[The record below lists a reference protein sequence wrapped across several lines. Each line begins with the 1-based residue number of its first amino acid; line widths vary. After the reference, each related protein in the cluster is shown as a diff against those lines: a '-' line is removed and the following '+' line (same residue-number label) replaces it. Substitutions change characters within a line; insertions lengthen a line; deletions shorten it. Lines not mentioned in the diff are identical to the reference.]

1 MLGAIAGDIIASPY
15 IKNNAQSKDF
25 RIFTSVRGWSSG
37 EEVTFFPRV
46 TDVTVMT
53 LAVARW
59 LSTDPEH
66 RKASFI
72 NIMTDLYSKHP
83 ECEFSPIMNM
93 WCKSEYFQPF
103 RRDSNDVI
111 ARISPIALKIDDL
124 NEAIKLA
131 KATTEFTH
139 KDPESIKGAEVFTD
153 ALWKAARGRS
163 KEDIRFAMENDYG
176 IDLNIP
182 EQDLKSILMG
192 AVKEDVVINGEHTGE
207 VYYRDTGKI
216 DYSTMNTLT
225 AALKCFLEG
234 NSFEDIVRRAVALGG
249 DSTTIASVAGALA
262 QAMHKDMPQKILSQ
276 CEKNIPSDLKG
287 IMDSFEMSLSRR
299 TAQEPVKKVP
309 QTNELAFH
317 IIKKPD
323 GDRIFVADQH
333 RKELIAALKGRFGN
347 DITIIRPKEM
357 QQAYRELCHQKKDGT
372 YVEQK
377 RPEVRTIYFQ
387 DGEFRTAVTMTG
399 DTLPDKESRISARQ
413 AFCELV
419 DYVQKV
425 KAELYEK
432 VGYVGDGDIHFANA
446 YYPVIFHD
454 RIEILKGDIF
464 AGSVGIDPN
473 SGLLRVD
480 QGGDFGPM
488 EWFGERTESVFS
500 SSSFDSIKEAI
511 GRFCLDEGVGVGDND
526 RRLNIEV
533 ANEDVARSQ
542 DQLLID
548 SLSQGM
554 DTPQK
559 SMKI

>member
-1 MLGAIAGDIIASPY
+1 MLGAVAGDIIASPY
-15 IKNNAQSKDF
+15 MKNNAQSKDF
-25 RIFTSVRGWSSG
+25 RMFTNVRGWSSG

-46 TDVTVMT
+46 TDATVMT

-59 LSTDPEH
+59 LATDPEH

-139 KDPESIKGAEVFTD
+139 KDPDSIKGAEVFTD

-163 KEDIRFAMENDYG
+163 KDDIRFAVENDYG

-192 AVKEDVVINGEHTGE
+192 AVKEDVIINGDPTGE

-262 QAMHKDMPQKILSQ
+262 QAMHKDMPQEILSQ
-276 CEKNIPSDLKG
+276 CEKNIPSDLKN
-287 IMDSFEMSLSRR
+287 IMDSFEISLSRR
-299 TAQEPVKKVP
+299 AAQEPEKKVS

-317 IIKKPD
+317 VIKKPD
-323 GDRIFVADQH
+323 GGRIFVTALH

-347 DITIIRPKEM
+347 EITILRPEKLK
-357 QQAYRELCHQKKDGT
+357 QTYKSLCENGMDGT
-372 YVEQK
+372 YVERT
-377 RPEVRTIYFQ
+377 RPEVRTLYFQ
-387 DGEFRTAVTMTG
+387 DGEFRTIVTLQG
-399 DTLPDKESRISARQ
+399 DNLPKQEERIKARQ
-413 AFCELV
+413 TFCELSK
-419 DYVQKV
+419 YAMEV
-425 KAELYEK
+425 KDTLYEK
-432 VGYVGDGDIHFANA
+432 IGYSGEDNIHFGNA
-446 YYPVIFHD
+446 YYPVIYHD
-454 RIEILKGDIF
+454 KIEVFKGDIF
-464 AGSVGIDPN
+464 AGSVGIDPAN
-473 SGLLRVD
+473 GLLRID

-488 EWFGERTESVFS
+488 EWNGDRTESVFKS
-500 SSSFDSIKEAI
+500 ASFDSIKQSLGEFI
-511 GRFCLDEGVGVGDND
+511 LDEGVGIRDHG
-526 RRLNIEV
+526 RRPNIDV
-533 ANEDVARSQ
+533 ANDDVAKSTDERLVECLDVDNAPKRS
-542 DQLLID
+542 LKL
-548 SLSQGM
+548 
-554 DTPQK
+554 
-559 SMKI
+559 

>member
-25 RIFTSVRGWSSG
+25 RMFTSVRGWSSG

-46 TDVTVMT
+46 TDASVMT

-59 LSTDPEH
+59 LATDPEH

-72 NIMTDLYSKHP
+72 SIMTDLHSKYP
-83 ECEFSPIMNM
+83 DCEYSPIMKM

-124 NEAIKLA
+124 NEAIRLA

-163 KEDIRFAMENDYG
+163 KDDIRFAVENDYG

-192 AVKEDVVINGEHTGE
+192 AVKEDVIINGEPTGE

-262 QAMHKDMPQKILSQ
+262 QAMHKDMPQEILSQ
-276 CEKNIPSDLKG
+276 CEKNIPSDLKN
-287 IMDSFEMSLSRR
+287 IMDSFEISLSRR
-299 TAQEPVKKVP
+299 AAQEPEKKVS

-317 IIKKPD
+317 VIKKPD
-323 GDRIFVADQH
+323 GGRIFVTAQH

-347 DITIIRPKEM
+347 EITILRPEKLK
-357 QQAYRELCHQKKDGT
+357 QTYKSLCENGMDGT
-372 YVEQK
+372 YVERT
-377 RPEVRTIYFQ
+377 RPEVRTLYFQ
-387 DGEFRTAVTMTG
+387 DGEFRTIVTLQG
-399 DTLPDKESRISARQ
+399 DNLPKQEERIKARQ
-413 AFCELV
+413 TFCELSK
-419 DYVQKV
+419 YAMEV
-425 KAELYEK
+425 KYTLYEK
-432 VGYVGDGDIHFANA
+432 IGYSGEDNIHFENA
-446 YYPVIFHD
+446 YYPVIYHD
-454 RIEILKGDIF
+454 KIEVFKGDIF
-464 AGSVGIDPN
+464 AGSVGIDPAN
-473 SGLLRVD
+473 GLLRVD

-488 EWFGERTESVFS
+488 EWNGDRTESVFKS
-500 SSSFDSIKEAI
+500 ASFDSIKQSLGEFI
-511 GRFCLDEGVGVGDND
+511 LDEGVGIRDHG
-526 RRLNIEV
+526 RRPNIDV
-533 ANEDVARSQ
+533 ANDDVAKSTDERLVECLDVNNAPKRS
-542 DQLLID
+542 LKL
-548 SLSQGM
+548 
-554 DTPQK
+554 
-559 SMKI
+559 

>member
-25 RIFTSVRGWSSG
+25 RMFTSVRGWSSG

-46 TDVTVMT
+46 TDASVMT

-59 LSTDPEH
+59 LATDPEH

-72 NIMTDLYSKHP
+72 SIMTDLHSKHP
-83 ECEFSPIMNM
+83 DCEYSPIMKM

-124 NEAIKLA
+124 NEAIRLA

-163 KEDIRFAMENDYG
+163 KDDIRFAVENDYG

-192 AVKEDVVINGEHTGE
+192 AVKEDVIINGEPTGE

-262 QAMHKDMPQKILSQ
+262 QAMHKDMPQEILSQ
-276 CEKNIPSDLKG
+276 CEKNIPSDLKN
-287 IMDSFEMSLSRR
+287 IMDSFEISLSRR
-299 TAQEPVKKVP
+299 AAQEPEKKVS

-317 IIKKPD
+317 VIKKPD
-323 GDRIFVADQH
+323 GGRIFVTAQH

-347 DITIIRPKEM
+347 EITILRPEKLK
-357 QQAYRELCHQKKDGT
+357 QTYKSLCENGMDGT
-372 YVEQK
+372 YVERT
-377 RPEVRTIYFQ
+377 RPEVRTLYFQ
-387 DGEFRTAVTMTG
+387 DGEFRTIVTLQG
-399 DTLPDKESRISARQ
+399 DNLPKQEERIKARQ
-413 AFCELV
+413 TFCELSK
-419 DYVQKV
+419 YAMEV
-425 KAELYEK
+425 KYTLYEK
-432 VGYVGDGDIHFANA
+432 IGYSGEDNIHFENA
-446 YYPVIFHD
+446 YYPVIYHD
-454 RIEILKGDIF
+454 KIEVFKGDIF
-464 AGSVGIDPN
+464 AGSVGIDPAN
-473 SGLLRVD
+473 GLLRVD

-488 EWFGERTESVFS
+488 EWNGDRTESVFKS
-500 SSSFDSIKEAI
+500 ASFDSIKQSLGEFI
-511 GRFCLDEGVGVGDND
+511 LDEGVGIRDHG
-526 RRLNIEV
+526 RRPNIDV
-533 ANEDVARSQ
+533 ANDDVAKSTDERLVECLDVNNAPKRS
-542 DQLLID
+542 LKL
-548 SLSQGM
+548 
-554 DTPQK
+554 
-559 SMKI
+559 

>member
-25 RIFTSVRGWSSG
+25 RMFTSVRGWSSG

-46 TDVTVMT
+46 TDASVMT

-59 LSTDPEH
+59 LATDPEH

-72 NIMTDLYSKHP
+72 SIMTDLHSKYP
-83 ECEFSPIMNM
+83 DCEYSPIMKM

-124 NEAIKLA
+124 NEAIRLA

-163 KEDIRFAMENDYG
+163 KDDIRFAVENDYG

-192 AVKEDVVINGEHTGE
+192 AVKEDVIINGEPTGE

-262 QAMHKDMPQKILSQ
+262 QAMHKDMPQEILSQ
-276 CEKNIPSDLKG
+276 CEKNIPSDLKN
-287 IMDSFEMSLSRR
+287 IMDSFEISLSRR
-299 TAQEPVKKVP
+299 AAQEPEKKVS

-317 IIKKPD
+317 VIKKPD
-323 GDRIFVADQH
+323 GGRIFVTAQH

-347 DITIIRPKEM
+347 EITILRPEKLK
-357 QQAYRELCHQKKDGT
+357 QTYKSLCENGMDGT
-372 YVEQK
+372 YVERT
-377 RPEVRTIYFQ
+377 RPEVRTLYFQ
-387 DGEFRTAVTMTG
+387 DGEFRTIVTLQG
-399 DTLPDKESRISARQ
+399 DNLPKQEERIKARQ
-413 AFCELV
+413 TFCELSK
-419 DYVQKV
+419 YAMEV
-425 KAELYEK
+425 KYTLYEK
-432 VGYVGDGDIHFANA
+432 IGYSGEDNIHFENA
-446 YYPVIFHD
+446 YYPVIYHD
-454 RIEILKGDIF
+454 KIEVFKGDIF
-464 AGSVGIDPN
+464 AGSVGIDPAN
-473 SGLLRVD
+473 GLLRVD

-488 EWFGERTESVFS
+488 EWNGDRTESVFKS
-500 SSSFDSIKEAI
+500 ASFDSIKQSLGEFI
-511 GRFCLDEGVGVGDND
+511 LDEGVGIRDHG
-526 RRLNIEV
+526 RRPNIDV
-533 ANEDVARSQ
+533 ANDDVAKSTDERLVECLDVDNAPKRS
-542 DQLLID
+542 LKL
-548 SLSQGM
+548 
-554 DTPQK
+554 
-559 SMKI
+559 

>member
-1 MLGAIAGDIIASPY
+1 MLGAVAGDIIASPY
-15 IKNNAQSKDF
+15 MKNNAQSKDF
-25 RIFTSVRGWSSG
+25 RMFTNVRGWSSG

-46 TDVTVMT
+46 TDATVMT

-59 LSTDPEH
+59 LATDPEH

-131 KATTEFTH
+131 KVTTEFTH

-163 KEDIRFAMENDYG
+163 KEDIRFAVENDYG

-192 AVKEDVVINGEHTGE
+192 AVKEDVIINGEPTGE

-262 QAMHKDMPQKILSQ
+262 QAMHKDMPQEILSQ
-276 CEKNIPSDLKG
+276 CEKNIPSDLKN
-287 IMDSFEMSLSRR
+287 IMDSFEMSLSKRA
-299 TAQEPVKKVP
+299 AQEPERKVS

-317 IIKKPD
+317 VIKKPD
-323 GDRIFVADQH
+323 GGRIFVTAQH

-347 DITIIRPKEM
+347 EITILRPEKLK
-357 QQAYRELCHQKKDGT
+357 QTYKSLCENGMDGT
-372 YVEQK
+372 YVERT
-377 RPEVRTIYFQ
+377 RPEVRTLYFQ
-387 DGEFRTAVTMTG
+387 DGEFRTIVTLQG
-399 DTLPDKESRISARQ
+399 DNLPKQEERIKARQ
-413 AFCELV
+413 TFCELSKYAM
-419 DYVQKV
+419 DV
-425 KAELYEK
+425 KDTLYEK
-432 VGYVGDGDIHFANA
+432 IGYSGEDNIHFGNA
-446 YYPVIFHD
+446 YYPVIYHD
-454 RIEILKGDIF
+454 KIEVFKGDIF
-464 AGSVGIDPN
+464 AGSVGIDPAN
-473 SGLLRVD
+473 GLLRID

-488 EWFGERTESVFS
+488 EWNGDRTESVFKS
-500 SSSFDSIKEAI
+500 ASFDSIKQSLGEFI
-511 GRFCLDEGVGVGDND
+511 LDEGVGIRDHG
-526 RRLNIEV
+526 RRPNIDV
-533 ANEDVARSQ
+533 ANDDVAKSTDERLVECLDVDNAPKRS
-542 DQLLID
+542 LKL
-548 SLSQGM
+548 
-554 DTPQK
+554 
-559 SMKI
+559 

>member
-15 IKNNAQSKDF
+15 IKNYAQSKDF
-25 RIFTSVRGWSSG
+25 RMFTSVRGWSSG

-46 TDVTVMT
+46 TDASVMT

-59 LSTDPEH
+59 LATDPEH

-72 NIMTDLYSKHP
+72 SIMTDLHSKHP
-83 ECEFSPIMNM
+83 DCEYSPIMKM

-124 NEAIKLA
+124 NEAIRLA

-163 KEDIRFAMENDYG
+163 KDDIRFAVENDYG

-192 AVKEDVVINGEHTGE
+192 AVKEDVIINGEPTGE

-262 QAMHKDMPQKILSQ
+262 QAMHKDMPQEILSQ
-276 CEKNIPSDLKG
+276 CEKNIPSDLKN
-287 IMDSFEMSLSRR
+287 IMDSFEISLSRR
-299 TAQEPVKKVP
+299 AAQEPEKKVS

-317 IIKKPD
+317 VIKKPD
-323 GDRIFVADQH
+323 GGRIFVTAQH

-347 DITIIRPKEM
+347 EITILRPEKLK
-357 QQAYRELCHQKKDGT
+357 QTYKSLCENGMDGT
-372 YVEQK
+372 YVERT
-377 RPEVRTIYFQ
+377 RPEVRTLYFQ
-387 DGEFRTAVTMTG
+387 DGEFRTIVTLQG
-399 DTLPDKESRISARQ
+399 DNLPKQEERIKARQ
-413 AFCELV
+413 TFCELSK
-419 DYVQKV
+419 YAMEV
-425 KAELYEK
+425 KYTLYEK
-432 VGYVGDGDIHFANA
+432 IGYSGEDNIHFENA
-446 YYPVIFHD
+446 YYPVIYHD
-454 RIEILKGDIF
+454 KIEVFKGDIF
-464 AGSVGIDPN
+464 AGSVGIDPAN
-473 SGLLRVD
+473 GLLRVD

-488 EWFGERTESVFS
+488 EWNGDRTESVFKS
-500 SSSFDSIKEAI
+500 ASFDSIKQSLGEFI
-511 GRFCLDEGVGVGDND
+511 LDEGVGIRDHG
-526 RRLNIEV
+526 RRPNIDV
-533 ANEDVARSQ
+533 ANDDVAKSTDERLVECLDVNNAPKRS
-542 DQLLID
+542 LKL
-548 SLSQGM
+548 
-554 DTPQK
+554 
-559 SMKI
+559 

>member
-1 MLGAIAGDIIASPY
+1 MLGAVAGDIIASPY

-25 RIFTSVRGWSSG
+25 RMFTNVRGWSSG

-46 TDVTVMT
+46 TDATVMT

-59 LSTDPEH
+59 LATDPEH

-131 KATTEFTH
+131 KTTTEFTH
-139 KDPESIKGAEVFTD
+139 KDPDSIKGAEVFTD

-163 KEDIRFAMENDYG
+163 KEDIRFAVENDYG

-192 AVKEDVVINGEHTGE
+192 AVKEDVVINGEPTGE

-262 QAMHKDMPQKILSQ
+262 QAMHKDMPQEILSQ
-276 CEKNIPSDLKG
+276 CEKNIPSDLKN

-299 TAQEPVKKVP
+299 AAQEPAKKVS

-317 IIKKPD
+317 VIKKP
-323 GDRIFVADQH
+323 GGGRIFVTAQH

-347 DITIIRPKEM
+347 EITILRPEKLK
-357 QQAYRELCHQKKDGT
+357 QTYKSLCENGMDGT
-372 YVEQK
+372 YVERT
-377 RPEVRTIYFQ
+377 RPEVRTLYFQ
-387 DGEFRTAVTMTG
+387 DGEFRTIVTLQG
-399 DTLPDKESRISARQ
+399 DNLPKQEERIKARQ
-413 AFCELV
+413 TFCELSK
-419 DYVQKV
+419 YAMEV
-425 KAELYEK
+425 KAILYDK
-432 VGYVGDGDIHFANA
+432 IGYSGEDNIHFEKA
-446 YYPVIFHD
+446 YYPVIYHD
-454 RIEILKGDIF
+454 KIEVFKGDIF
-464 AGSVGIDPN
+464 AGSVGIDPAN
-473 SGLLRVD
+473 GLLRID

-488 EWFGERTESVFS
+488 EWDGERTESVFKGV
-500 SSSFDSIKEAI
+500 SFDSIKQSLGEFI
-511 GRFCLDEGVGVGDND
+511 LDEGVGIRDHG
-526 RRLNIEV
+526 RRPNIDV
-533 ANEDVARSQ
+533 ANDDVAKSTDERLVECLDVDNS
-542 DQLLID
+542 
-548 SLSQGM
+548 
-554 DTPQK
+554 PK
-559 SMKI
+559 HSMKL

>member
-15 IKNNAQSKDF
+15 IKNYAQSKDF
-25 RIFTSVRGWSSG
+25 RMFTSVRGWSSG

-46 TDVTVMT
+46 TDASVMT

-59 LSTDPEH
+59 LATDPEH

-72 NIMTDLYSKHP
+72 SIMTDLHSKHP
-83 ECEFSPIMNM
+83 DCEYSPIMKM

-124 NEAIKLA
+124 NEAIRLA

-163 KEDIRFAMENDYG
+163 KDDIRFAVENDYG

-192 AVKEDVVINGEHTGE
+192 AVKEDVIINGEPTGE

-262 QAMHKDMPQKILSQ
+262 QAMHKDMPQEILSQ
-276 CEKNIPSDLKG
+276 CEKNIPSDLKN
-287 IMDSFEMSLSRR
+287 IMDSFEISLSRR
-299 TAQEPVKKVP
+299 AAQEPEKKVS

-317 IIKKPD
+317 VIKKPD
-323 GDRIFVADQH
+323 GGRIFVTAQH

-347 DITIIRPKEM
+347 EITILRPEKLK
-357 QQAYRELCHQKKDGT
+357 QTYKSLCENGMDGT
-372 YVEQK
+372 YVERT
-377 RPEVRTIYFQ
+377 RPEVRTLYFQ
-387 DGEFRTAVTMTG
+387 DGEFRTIVTLQG
-399 DTLPDKESRISARQ
+399 DNLPKQEERIKARQ
-413 AFCELV
+413 TFCELSK
-419 DYVQKV
+419 YAMEV
-425 KAELYEK
+425 KYTLYEK
-432 VGYVGDGDIHFANA
+432 IGYSGEDNIHFENA
-446 YYPVIFHD
+446 YYPVIYHD
-454 RIEILKGDIF
+454 KIEVFKGDIF
-464 AGSVGIDPN
+464 AGSVGIDPAN
-473 SGLLRVD
+473 GLLRVD

-488 EWFGERTESVFS
+488 EWNSDRTESVFKS
-500 SSSFDSIKEAI
+500 ASFDSIKQSLGEFI
-511 GRFCLDEGVGVGDND
+511 LDEGVGIRDHG
-526 RRLNIEV
+526 RRPNIDV
-533 ANEDVARSQ
+533 ANDDVAKSTDERLVECLDVNNAPKRS
-542 DQLLID
+542 LKL
-548 SLSQGM
+548 
-554 DTPQK
+554 
-559 SMKI
+559 

>member
-25 RIFTSVRGWSSG
+25 RMFTSVRGWSSG

-46 TDVTVMT
+46 TDASVMT

-59 LSTDPEH
+59 LATDPEH

-72 NIMTDLYSKHP
+72 SIMTDLHSKHP
-83 ECEFSPIMNM
+83 DCEYSPIMKM

-124 NEAIKLA
+124 NEAIRLA

-163 KEDIRFAMENDYG
+163 KDDIRFAVENDYG

-192 AVKEDVVINGEHTGE
+192 AVKEDVIINGEPTGE

-262 QAMHKDMPQKILSQ
+262 QAMHKDMPQEILSQ
-276 CEKNIPSDLKG
+276 CEKNIPSDLKN

-347 DITIIRPKEM
+347 EITILRPEKLK
-357 QQAYRELCHQKKDGT
+357 QTYKSLCENGMDGT
-372 YVEQK
+372 YVERT
-377 RPEVRTIYFQ
+377 RPEVRTLYFQ
-387 DGEFRTAVTMTG
+387 DGEFRTIVTLQG
-399 DTLPDKESRISARQ
+399 DNLPKQEERIKARQ
-413 AFCELV
+413 TFCELSK
-419 DYVQKV
+419 YAMEV
-425 KAELYEK
+425 KYTLYEK
-432 VGYVGDGDIHFANA
+432 IGYSGEDNIHFENA
-446 YYPVIFHD
+446 YYPVIYHD
-454 RIEILKGDIF
+454 KIEVFKGDIF
-464 AGSVGIDPN
+464 AGSVGIDPAN
-473 SGLLRVD
+473 GLLRVD

-488 EWFGERTESVFS
+488 EWNGDRTESVFKS
-500 SSSFDSIKEAI
+500 ASFDSIKQSLGEFI
-511 GRFCLDEGVGVGDND
+511 LDEGVGIRDHG
-526 RRLNIEV
+526 RRPNIDV
-533 ANEDVARSQ
+533 ANDDVAKSTDERLVECLDVNNAPKRS
-542 DQLLID
+542 LKL
-548 SLSQGM
+548 
-554 DTPQK
+554 
-559 SMKI
+559 

>member
-15 IKNNAQSKDF
+15 IKNNAQNKDF

-59 LSTDPEH
+59 LDTDPEH

-234 NSFEDIVRRAVALGG
+234 NSFEDTVRRAVALGG

-262 QAMHKDMPQKILSQ
+262 QAMHKDMPQEILSQ
-276 CEKNIPSDLKG
+276 CEKNIPSDLKN
-287 IMDSFEMSLSRR
+287 IMDSFEISLSRR
-299 TAQEPVKKVP
+299 AAQEPEKKVS

-317 IIKKPD
+317 VIKKPD
-323 GDRIFVADQH
+323 GGRIFVTAQH

-347 DITIIRPKEM
+347 EITILRPEKLK
-357 QQAYRELCHQKKDGT
+357 QTYKSLCENGMDGT
-372 YVEQK
+372 YVERT
-377 RPEVRTIYFQ
+377 RPEVRTLYFQ
-387 DGEFRTAVTMTG
+387 DGEFRTIVTLQG
-399 DTLPDKESRISARQ
+399 DNLPKQEERIKARQ
-413 AFCELV
+413 TFCELSK
-419 DYVQKV
+419 YAMEV
-425 KAELYEK
+425 KYTLYEK
-432 VGYVGDGDIHFANA
+432 IGYSGEDNIHFENA
-446 YYPVIFHD
+446 YYPVIYHD
-454 RIEILKGDIF
+454 KIEVFKGDIF
-464 AGSVGIDPN
+464 AGSVGIDPAN
-473 SGLLRVD
+473 GLLRVD

-488 EWFGERTESVFS
+488 EWNGDRTESVFKS
-500 SSSFDSIKEAI
+500 ASFDSIKQSLGEFI
-511 GRFCLDEGVGVGDND
+511 LDEGVGIRDHG
-526 RRLNIEV
+526 RRPNIDV
-533 ANEDVARSQ
+533 ANDDVAKSTDERLVECLDVNNAPKRS
-542 DQLLID
+542 LKL
-548 SLSQGM
+548 
-554 DTPQK
+554 
-559 SMKI
+559 

>member
-1 MLGAIAGDIIASPY
+1 MLGAVAGDIIASPY
-15 IKNNAQSKDF
+15 MKNNAQSKDF
-25 RIFTSVRGWSSG
+25 RMFTNVRGWSSG

-46 TDVTVMT
+46 TDATVMT

-59 LSTDPEH
+59 LATDPEH

-139 KDPESIKGAEVFTD
+139 KDPDSIKGAEVFTD

-163 KEDIRFAMENDYG
+163 KEDIRFAVENDYG

-192 AVKEDVVINGEHTGE
+192 AVKEDVIINGEPTGE

-262 QAMHKDMPQKILSQ
+262 QAMHKDMPQEILSQ
-276 CEKNIPSDLKG
+276 CEKNIPSDLKN
-287 IMDSFEMSLSRR
+287 IMDSFEMSLSKRA
-299 TAQEPVKKVP
+299 AQEPAKKVS

-317 IIKKPD
+317 VIKKPD
-323 GDRIFVADQH
+323 GGRIFVTAQH

-347 DITIIRPKEM
+347 EITILRPEKLK
-357 QQAYRELCHQKKDGT
+357 QTYKSLCENGMDGT
-372 YVEQK
+372 YVERT
-377 RPEVRTIYFQ
+377 RPEVRTLYFQ
-387 DGEFRTAVTMTG
+387 DGEFRTIVTLQG
-399 DTLPDKESRISARQ
+399 DNLPKQEERIKARQ
-413 AFCELV
+413 TFCELSK
-419 DYVQKV
+419 YAMEV
-425 KAELYEK
+425 KNILYEK
-432 VGYVGDGDIHFANA
+432 IGYSGEDNIHFGNA
-446 YYPVIFHD
+446 YYPVIYHD
-454 RIEILKGDIF
+454 KIEVFKGDIF
-464 AGSVGIDPN
+464 AGSVGIDPAN
-473 SGLLRVD
+473 GLLRID

-488 EWFGERTESVFS
+488 EWNGDRTESVFKS
-500 SSSFDSIKEAI
+500 ASFDSIKQSLGEFI
-511 GRFCLDEGVGVGDND
+511 LDEGVGIRDHG
-526 RRLNIEV
+526 RRPNIDV
-533 ANEDVARSQ
+533 ANDDVAKSTDERLVECLDVDNAPKRS
-542 DQLLID
+542 LKL
-548 SLSQGM
+548 
-554 DTPQK
+554 
-559 SMKI
+559 

>member
-25 RIFTSVRGWSSG
+25 RMFTSVRGWSSG

-46 TDVTVMT
+46 TDASVMT

-59 LSTDPEH
+59 LATDPEH

-72 NIMTDLYSKHP
+72 SIMTDLHSKHP
-83 ECEFSPIMNM
+83 DCEYSPIMKM

-124 NEAIKLA
+124 NEAIRLA

-163 KEDIRFAMENDYG
+163 KDDIRFAVENDYG

-192 AVKEDVVINGEHTGE
+192 AVKEDVIINGEPTGE

-262 QAMHKDMPQKILSQ
+262 QAMHKDMPQEILSQ
-276 CEKNIPSDLKG
+276 CEKNIPSDLKN
-287 IMDSFEMSLSRR
+287 IMDSFEISLSRR
-299 TAQEPVKKVP
+299 AAQEPEKKVS

-317 IIKKPD
+317 VIKKPD
-323 GDRIFVADQH
+323 GGRIFVTAQH

-347 DITIIRPKEM
+347 EITILRPEKLK
-357 QQAYRELCHQKKDGT
+357 QTYKSLCENGMDGT
-372 YVEQK
+372 YVERT
-377 RPEVRTIYFQ
+377 RPEVRTLYFQ
-387 DGEFRTAVTMTG
+387 DGEFRTIVTLQE
-399 DTLPDKESRISARQ
+399 DNLPKQEERIKARQ
-413 AFCELV
+413 TFCELSK
-419 DYVQKV
+419 YAMEV
-425 KAELYEK
+425 KYTLYEK
-432 VGYVGDGDIHFANA
+432 IGYSGEDNIHFENA
-446 YYPVIFHD
+446 YYPVIYHD
-454 RIEILKGDIF
+454 KIEVFKGDIF
-464 AGSVGIDPN
+464 AGSVGIDPAN
-473 SGLLRVD
+473 GLLRVD

-488 EWFGERTESVFS
+488 EWNGDRTESVFKS
-500 SSSFDSIKEAI
+500 ASFDSIKQSLGEFI
-511 GRFCLDEGVGVGDND
+511 LDEGVGIRDHG
-526 RRLNIEV
+526 RRPNIDV
-533 ANEDVARSQ
+533 ANDDVAKSTDERLVECLDVNNAPKRS
-542 DQLLID
+542 LKL
-548 SLSQGM
+548 
-554 DTPQK
+554 
-559 SMKI
+559 

>member
-1 MLGAIAGDIIASPY
+1 MLGAVAGDIIASPY
-15 IKNNAQSKDF
+15 MKNNAQSKDF
-25 RIFTSVRGWSSG
+25 RMFTNVRGWSSG

-124 NEAIKLA
+124 NEAIRLA
-131 KATTEFTH
+131 KAATEFTH
-139 KDPESIKGAEVFTD
+139 KDLETIKGAEVFTD

-163 KEDIRFAMENDYG
+163 KEDIRFAVENDYG

-192 AVKEDVVINGEHTGE
+192 AVKEDVVINGEPTGE

-262 QAMHKDMPQKILSQ
+262 QAMHKDMPQEILSQ
-276 CEKNIPSDLKG
+276 CEKNIPSDLKN

-299 TAQEPVKKVP
+299 AVQEPERKVS

-317 IIKKPD
+317 VIKKPD
-323 GDRIFVADQH
+323 GGRIFVTAQH

-347 DITIIRPKEM
+347 EITILRPEKLK
-357 QQAYRELCHQKKDGT
+357 QTYKSLCENGMDGT
-372 YVEQK
+372 YVERT
-377 RPEVRTIYFQ
+377 RPEVRTLYFQ
-387 DGEFRTAVTMTG
+387 DGEFRTIVTLQG
-399 DTLPDKESRISARQ
+399 DNLPKQEERIKARQ
-413 AFCELV
+413 TFCELSK
-419 DYVQKV
+419 YAMEV
-425 KAELYEK
+425 KDTLYEK
-432 VGYVGDGDIHFANA
+432 IGYSGEDNIHFGNA
-446 YYPVIFHD
+446 YYPVIYHD
-454 RIEILKGDIF
+454 KIEVFKGDIF
-464 AGSVGIDPN
+464 AGRVGIDPAN
-473 SGLLRVD
+473 GLLRID

-488 EWFGERTESVFS
+488 EWNGDRTESVF
-500 SSSFDSIKEAI
+500 
-511 GRFCLDEGVGVGDND
+511 
-526 RRLNIEV
+526 
-533 ANEDVARSQ
+533 
-542 DQLLID
+542 
-548 SLSQGM
+548 
-554 DTPQK
+554 K
-559 SMKI
+559 SV

>member
-25 RIFTSVRGWSSG
+25 RMFTSVRGWSSG

-46 TDVTVMT
+46 TDATVMT

-59 LSTDPEH
+59 LATDPEH

-153 ALWKAARGRS
+153 ALWKAARERS
-163 KEDIRFAMENDYG
+163 KDDIRFAVENDYG

-192 AVKEDVVINGEHTGE
+192 AVKEDVIINGEPTGE

-262 QAMHKDMPQKILSQ
+262 QAMHKDMPQEILSE
-276 CEKNIPSDLKG
+276 CEKNIPSDLKN

-299 TAQEPVKKVP
+299 AAQEPAKKVS

-317 IIKKPD
+317 VIKKPD
-323 GDRIFVADQH
+323 GGRIFVTAQH

-347 DITIIRPKEM
+347 EITILRPEKLK
-357 QQAYRELCHQKKDGT
+357 QTYKSLCENGMDGT
-372 YVEQK
+372 YIERT
-377 RPEVRTIYFQ
+377 RPEVRTLYFQ
-387 DGEFRTAVTMTG
+387 DGEFRTIVTLQG
-399 DTLPDKESRISARQ
+399 DNLPKQEERIKARQ
-413 AFCELV
+413 TFCELSK
-419 DYVQKV
+419 YAMAV
-425 KAELYEK
+425 KNTLYEK
-432 VGYVGDGDIHFANA
+432 IGYSGEDNIHFGNA
-446 YYPVIFHD
+446 YYPVIYHD
-454 RIEILKGDIF
+454 KIEVFKGDIF
-464 AGSVGIDPN
+464 AGSVGIDPAN
-473 SGLLRVD
+473 GLLRID

-488 EWFGERTESVFS
+488 EWNGDRTESVFKGP
-500 SSSFDSIKEAI
+500 SFDSIKQSLGEFI
-511 GRFCLDEGVGVGDND
+511 LDEGVGIRDHG
-526 RRLNIEV
+526 RRPNIDV
-533 ANEDVARSQ
+533 ANDDVAKSTDERLVECLDVDNAPKRS
-542 DQLLID
+542 LKL
-548 SLSQGM
+548 
-554 DTPQK
+554 
-559 SMKI
+559 

>member
-1 MLGAIAGDIIASPY
+1 MLGAVAGDIIASPY

-25 RIFTSVRGWSSG
+25 RMFTNVRGWSSG

-46 TDVTVMT
+46 TDATVMT

-59 LSTDPEH
+59 LATDPEH

-163 KEDIRFAMENDYG
+163 KEDIRFAVENDYG

-192 AVKEDVVINGEHTGE
+192 AVKEDVIINGEPTGE

-262 QAMHKDMPQKILSQ
+262 QAMHKDMPQEILSQ
-276 CEKNIPSDLKG
+276 CEKNIPSDLKN
-287 IMDSFEMSLSRR
+287 IMDSFEISLSRR
-299 TAQEPVKKVP
+299 AAQEPEKKVS

-317 IIKKPD
+317 VIKKPD
-323 GDRIFVADQH
+323 GGRIFVTAQH

-347 DITIIRPKEM
+347 EITILRPEKLK
-357 QQAYRELCHQKKDGT
+357 QTYKSLCENGMDGT
-372 YVEQK
+372 YVERT
-377 RPEVRTIYFQ
+377 RPEVRTLYFQ
-387 DGEFRTAVTMTG
+387 DGEFRTIVTLQG
-399 DTLPDKESRISARQ
+399 DNLPKQEERIKARQ
-413 AFCELV
+413 TFCELSK
-419 DYVQKV
+419 YAMGV
-425 KAELYEK
+425 KDTLYEK
-432 VGYVGDGDIHFANA
+432 IGYSGEDNIHFGNA
-446 YYPVIFHD
+446 YYPVIYHD
-454 RIEILKGDIF
+454 KIEVFKGDIF
-464 AGSVGIDPN
+464 AGSVGIDPAN
-473 SGLLRVD
+473 GLLRID

-488 EWFGERTESVFS
+488 EWNGDRTESVFKS
-500 SSSFDSIKEAI
+500 ASFDSIKQSLGEFI
-511 GRFCLDEGVGVGDND
+511 LDEGVGIRDHG
-526 RRLNIEV
+526 RRPNIDV
-533 ANEDVARSQ
+533 ANDDVAKSTDERLVEFLDVDNAPKRS
-542 DQLLID
+542 LKL
-548 SLSQGM
+548 
-554 DTPQK
+554 
-559 SMKI
+559 

>member
-25 RIFTSVRGWSSG
+25 RMFTSVRGWSSG

-46 TDVTVMT
+46 TDASVMT

-59 LSTDPEH
+59 LATDPEH

-72 NIMTDLYSKHP
+72 SIITDLYSKHP
-83 ECEFSPIMNM
+83 DCEYSPIMKM

-111 ARISPIALKIDDL
+111 ARISPIALKTDDL
-124 NEAIKLA
+124 NEAIRLA

-163 KEDIRFAMENDYG
+163 KDDIRFAVENDYG
-176 IDLNIP
+176 INLNIP

-192 AVKEDVVINGEHTGE
+192 AVKEDVIINGEPTGE

-262 QAMHKDMPQKILSQ
+262 QAMHKDMPQEILSQ
-276 CEKNIPSDLKG
+276 CEKNIPSDLKN

-299 TAQEPVKKVP
+299 AAHEPEKKVS

-317 IIKKPD
+317 VIKKPD
-323 GDRIFVADQH
+323 GGRIFVTGQH

-347 DITIIRPKEM
+347 EITILRPEKLK
-357 QQAYRELCHQKKDGT
+357 QTYKSLCENGMDGT
-372 YVEQK
+372 YVERT
-377 RPEVRTIYFQ
+377 RPEVRTLYFQ
-387 DGEFRTAVTMTG
+387 DGEFRTIVTLQG
-399 DTLPDKESRISARQ
+399 DNLPKQEERIKARQ
-413 AFCELV
+413 TFCELSK
-419 DYVQKV
+419 YAMEV
-425 KAELYEK
+425 KYTLYEK
-432 VGYVGDGDIHFANA
+432 IGYSGEDNIHFGNA
-446 YYPVIFHD
+446 YYPVIYHD
-454 RIEILKGDIF
+454 KIEVFKGDIF
-464 AGSVGIDPN
+464 AGSVGIDPAN
-473 SGLLRVD
+473 GLLRVD

-488 EWFGERTESVFS
+488 EWNGDRTESVFKCP
-500 SSSFDSIKEAI
+500 SFESIKESLGEFI
-511 GRFCLDEGVGVGDND
+511 LDEGVGIRDHG
-526 RRLNIEV
+526 RRPNIDV
-533 ANEDVARSQ
+533 ANDDVAKSTDERLVEYLDVNNASKK
-542 DQLLID
+542 
-548 SLSQGM
+548 SL
-554 DTPQK
+554 K
-559 SMKI
+559 L

>member
-1 MLGAIAGDIIASPY
+1 MLGAVAGDIIASPY
-15 IKNNAQSKDF
+15 MKNNAQSKDF
-25 RIFTSVRGWSSG
+25 RMFTNVRGWSSG

-46 TDVTVMT
+46 TDATVMT

-59 LSTDPEH
+59 LATDPEH

-111 ARISPIALKIDDL
+111 ARISPIALKINDL

-139 KDPESIKGAEVFTD
+139 KDPDSIKGAEVFTD

-163 KEDIRFAMENDYG
+163 KEDIRFAVENDYG

-192 AVKEDVVINGEHTGE
+192 AVKEDVIINGEPTGE

-262 QAMHKDMPQKILSQ
+262 QAMHKDMPQEILSQ
-276 CEKNIPSDLKG
+276 CEKNIPSDLKN

-299 TAQEPVKKVP
+299 AAQEPEKKVS

-317 IIKKPD
+317 VIKKPD
-323 GDRIFVADQH
+323 GGRIFVTAQH

-347 DITIIRPKEM
+347 EITILRPEKLK
-357 QQAYRELCHQKKDGT
+357 QTYKSLCENGMDGT
-372 YVEQK
+372 YVERT
-377 RPEVRTIYFQ
+377 RPEVRTLYFQ
-387 DGEFRTAVTMTG
+387 DGEFRTIVTLQG
-399 DTLPDKESRISARQ
+399 DNLPKQEERIKARQ
-413 AFCELV
+413 TFCELSE
-419 DYVQKV
+419 YAMEV
-425 KAELYEK
+425 KDTLYEK
-432 VGYVGDGDIHFANA
+432 IGYSGEDNIHFGNA
-446 YYPVIFHD
+446 YYPVIYHD
-454 RIEILKGDIF
+454 KIEVFKGDIF
-464 AGSVGIDPN
+464 AGSVGIDPAN
-473 SGLLRVD
+473 GLLRID

-488 EWFGERTESVFS
+488 EWNGDRTESVFKS
-500 SSSFDSIKEAI
+500 ASFDSIKQSLGEFI
-511 GRFCLDEGVGVGDND
+511 LDEGVGIRDHG
-526 RRLNIEV
+526 RRPNIDV
-533 ANEDVARSQ
+533 ANDDVAKSTDERLVECLDVDNAPKRS
-542 DQLLID
+542 LKL
-548 SLSQGM
+548 
-554 DTPQK
+554 
-559 SMKI
+559 

>member
-15 IKNNAQSKDF
+15 IKNYAQSKDF
-25 RIFTSVRGWSSG
+25 RMFTSVRGWSSG

-46 TDVTVMT
+46 TDASVMT

-59 LSTDPEH
+59 LATDPEH

-72 NIMTDLYSKHP
+72 SIMTDLHSKQP
-83 ECEFSPIMNM
+83 DCEYSPIMKM

-124 NEAIKLA
+124 NEAIRLA

-163 KEDIRFAMENDYG
+163 KDDIRFAVENDYG

-192 AVKEDVVINGEHTGE
+192 AVKEDVIINGEPTGE

-262 QAMHKDMPQKILSQ
+262 QAMHKDMPQEILSQ
-276 CEKNIPSDLKG
+276 CEKNIPSDLKN
-287 IMDSFEMSLSRR
+287 IMDSFEISLSRR
-299 TAQEPVKKVP
+299 AAQEPEKKVS

-317 IIKKPD
+317 VIKKPD
-323 GDRIFVADQH
+323 GGRIFVTAQH

-347 DITIIRPKEM
+347 EITILRPEKLK
-357 QQAYRELCHQKKDGT
+357 QTYKSLCENGMDGT
-372 YVEQK
+372 YVERT
-377 RPEVRTIYFQ
+377 RPEVRTLYFQ
-387 DGEFRTAVTMTG
+387 DGEFRTIVTLQG
-399 DTLPDKESRISARQ
+399 DNLPKQEERIKARQ
-413 AFCELV
+413 TFCELSK
-419 DYVQKV
+419 YAMEV
-425 KAELYEK
+425 KYTLYEK
-432 VGYVGDGDIHFANA
+432 IGYSGEDNIHFENA
-446 YYPVIFHD
+446 YYPVIYHD
-454 RIEILKGDIF
+454 KIEVFKGDIF
-464 AGSVGIDPN
+464 AGSVGIDPAN
-473 SGLLRVD
+473 GLLRVD

-488 EWFGERTESVFS
+488 EWNGDRTESVFKS
-500 SSSFDSIKEAI
+500 ASFDSIKQSLGEFI
-511 GRFCLDEGVGVGDND
+511 LDEGVGIRDHG
-526 RRLNIEV
+526 RRPNIDV
-533 ANEDVARSQ
+533 ANDDVAKSTDERLVECLDVNNAPKRS
-542 DQLLID
+542 LKL
-548 SLSQGM
+548 
-554 DTPQK
+554 
-559 SMKI
+559 